1 MTTVMEDIYTSLHEL
16 EDLVNKIDN
25 PLEKEGLK
33 AFINCITP
41 QLMDEASIAL
51 LGKIAQTP
59 YGAASIEAKSAKDL
73 LKEIGDNYEVTIE

>member
-1 MTTVMEDIYTSLHEL
+1 
-16 EDLVNKIDN
+16 
-25 PLEKEGLK
+25 
-33 AFINCITP
+33 
-41 QLMDEASIAL
+41 MDEASIAL